1 MYLRGCAGEQALLR
15 FELRG
20 RKLAMQLVKSRR
32 SHFSARWL
40 LLFVLLAVALF
51 SQAAFAATK
60 VITDADK
67 GGTVRLKAGE
77 TLELRLKSN
86 PSTGYM
92 WYLKKES
99 TNLLKLTG
107 QSQTEATEP
116 GVGRP
121 IFQVFEF
128 QAKQPGDGVLLLHY
142 VRSWDPPSPD
152 EQQFQIHV
160 VVE

>member
-1 MYLRGCAGEQALLR
+1 MR

-20 RKLAMQLVKSRR
+20 RKLAMQPASLWR
-32 SHFSARWL
+32 SHRSVRL
-40 LLFVLLAVALF
+40 YLPFVLLAAALF

-60 VITDADK
+60 TITDADK
-67 GGTVRLKAGE
+67 GGTIHMKTGDTLEVRLEA
-77 TLELRLKSN
+77 N
-86 PSTGYM
+86 PSTGFM
-92 WYLKKES
+92 WFLKKES
-99 TNLLKLTG
+99 ARLLKLTG
-107 QSQTEATEP
+107 QTQTEATEP

-121 IFQVFEF
+121 VFQVFEF

-142 VRSWDPPSPD
+142 VRSWDPPLPN